1 MIGQLNPT
9 QLSARLA
16 AMSDQQLQQYAMLH
30 HDDPFVMSVAID
42 VKNQRDALRAS
53 RAAQPQPQQP
63 PVVQQLIAQMA
74 QLPPMQGG
82 QGQQMPAQKLAQ
94 PPQQGQPGPQQ
105 AADGGLMRG
114 IARLPARNIARMAD
128 GGIAGYA
135 DGGVQMS
142 PGMLDFAQRSK
153 PVLRMAGGTN
163 ALQQYADL
171 IRTEATQ
178 QGIDP
183 DVAMRLFMAE
193 SGGDPEAVSPKGAVG
208 FGQLKEAAAKEMG
221 LSPEDRKDPVK
232 NIRAS
237 IGYLAKQQQAY
248 GGDMQKA
255 LAAYNWGPGNL
266 NKHLQKNEGMLNN
279 VGLPKETVNYINKIL
294 PIGTAQAAPATPP
307 VSAGQ
312 IPGAAPGAV
321 APPAQPQ
328 EEGFFSRLGTRLGL
342 SEETKRNL
350 ANLNM
355 ATAGAMGPVAATT
368 ALPRVATSGG
378 LGALGERIYGA
389 LSPTARKAQE
399 AQAALKEA
407 QAVRAA
413 QAPIEAA
420 EAAQMSGALPGEAE
434 AAAQGVRAAQAAQ
447 AAQVPSAAQKVQAAS
462 TAREAADVARVAQAA
477 RMAQAGTQ
485 AGAVSTLASPAAA
498 AVAAKIN
505 PPQPSPGQRPES
517 DIERNKFLEANL
529 EPGDIASAAKAVD
542 VAKQVL
548 PPERRKGWDWEDLM
562 AFGLSMMAGQSPYA
576 AQNIGKAG
584 LAAIAN
590 KQARE
595 KEEREDI
602 YRAALSRQAEAA
614 ATKYS
619 AEAGFYTEGTKGATV
634 ALANARQLLAAWEK
648 DNAKMALLNPEKY
661 AADRD
666 VEWKKALK
674 DSFTALGLKLPA
686 ELSSDTSATKAS
698 FVFNPQTGKLEPN
711 R

>member
-9 QLSARLA
+9 QLAARLA

-53 RAAQPQPQQP
+53 RAAQSQPQQP

-82 QGQQMPAQKLAQ
+82 QGQQMPAQQLAQ

-294 PIGTAQAAPATPP
+294 PIGTAQATPAAPATAAAPAAPATPQDQKESYP
-307 VSAGQ
+307 VTSGLLGGLTALSPGVAGLF
-312 IPGAAPGAV
+312 GALTTRLPASMVNAPTSRILGAV
-321 APPAQPQ
+321 APAAAVPAAVVGGGNVLAAGATNAVKNLTPEQRDILSKSPILAADPSGY
-328 EEGFFSRLGTRLGL
+328 GFAAAIQNAGEPSAPKPSTMPY
-342 SEETKRNL
+342 SEQMKNL
-350 ANLNM
+350 AKAAVLHPDVIN
-355 ATAGAMGPVAATT
+355 AGA
-368 ALPRVATSGG
+368 R
-378 LGALGERIYGA
+378 E
-389 LSPTARKAQE
+389 KAQK
-399 AQAALKEA
+399 QAA
-407 QAVRAA
+407 
-413 QAPIEAA
+413 
-420 EAAQMSGALPGEAE
+420 
-434 AAAQGVRAAQAAQ
+434 AAAA
-447 AAQVPSAAQKVQAAS
+447 PSAAQRPMSEIELNKFI
-462 TAREAADVARVAQAA
+462 EAN
-477 RMAQAGTQ
+477 TEL
-485 AGAVSTLASPAAA
+485 GA
-498 AVAAKIN
+498 
-505 PPQPSPGQRPES
+505 RPETTPS
-517 DIERNKFLEANL
+517 VAD
-529 EPGDIASAAKAVD
+529 AAKAVD